1 MNYDH
6 SNFPGKPVQQADAR
20 GQALKEGLVRLA
32 DKYGFKFHAN
42 LYINSRGEIDLFLEK
57 GYTYGPE
64 FVKLLNKH
72 NPRTGIHP
80 TKFMD
85 PSNSWCM
92 MNHFDVARMLE
103 EAGV

>member
-1 MNYDH
+1 MNYEH

-20 GQALKEGLVRLA
+20 GTALKEGLRRLA
-32 DKYGFKFHAN
+32 TKFGFVFQERLH
-42 LYINSRGEIDLFLEK
+42 INSRGEIDLFLFSGSFGE
-57 GYTYGPE
+57 E

-72 NPRTGIHP
+72 NPRTGIYP

-103 EAGV
+103 EANV